1 MCCGPFIKLPP
12 GRYMAVFLILV
23 ETAAAASAA
32 RDAIGQ
38 VDVAA
43 PSEVC
48 TLAAQELGR
57 DSQEIVLNFAIDDAM
72 ADWRIEFRVFSSGRC
87 PFTVTSVG
95 LHRDLTPAAQGAAT
109 RTARRIGPRHA
120 DNPAVEELRAQI
132 AALQS
137 STSWR
142 LTAPLRWIVEAAR
155 GRRG

>member
-1 MCCGPFIKLPP
+1 MV
-12 GRYMAVFLILV
+12 VFLILV
-23 ETAAAASAA
+23 ESTTTTSAS
-32 RDAIGQ
+32 RDPIGQ

-43 PSEVC
+43 PADVC
-48 TLAAQELGR
+48 TLASQELGR
-57 DSQEIVLNFAIDDAM
+57 KSEEIVLYFTIDDSM

-87 PFTVTSVG
+87 PFTITSVG
-95 LHRDLTPAAQGAAT
+95 LHRDLTAPAAQADMTTTRRRAAL
-109 RTARRIGPRHA
+109 RHT

-142 LTAPLRWIVEAAR
+142 LTAPLRWIVETAR